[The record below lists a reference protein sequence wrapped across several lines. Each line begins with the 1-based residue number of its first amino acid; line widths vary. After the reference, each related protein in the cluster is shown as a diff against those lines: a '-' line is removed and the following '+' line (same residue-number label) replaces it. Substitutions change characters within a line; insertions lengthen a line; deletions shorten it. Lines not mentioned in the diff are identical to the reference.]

1 MVYESTDEVSKKW
14 GISPRRIATLCQN
27 NRINGARKIGK
38 TWLIPNYI
46 EKPLDGRKSKNNMN
60 LHDLYKK
67 MEEGY
72 NVIYPSQDGATY
84 TSPLNY
90 SDDLSKTRQRWYR
103 YKEGY
108 SIELVKKII
117 SDYCEGD
124 NLQILDP
131 FLGSGS
137 TIIGANSIGH
147 RGIGFEVNPFSNF
160 LSECKLKNY
169 TIEEAELFNSTY
181 KEIIEESKDSSLDY
195 SLPDLSISN
204 KVFDIEVEPF
214 FMKINFL
221 IKERNIP
228 QNVKNLLKL
237 GWLSALEIVSL
248 YRKAGNGLKKRKSP
262 KSTVTTILETEVVL
276 RKNYEDIYSDIVNN
290 TELKFDAKIINDSS
304 LNMSSYINDNSIDAI
319 IFSPPYANCF
329 DYTEIYK
336 LELWFGDFVKA
347 YSDLKVLRSSSLHSH
362 LNGISQLTTNAIIE
376 KNDPLFLLLEELKG
390 RELWDKKIPV
400 MLALYFFEMKEIIK
414 KSYDALKTNGVC
426 AIVVGNSAYGGVI
439 FPTDLL
445 LAKYAENIGF
455 KVDRIEVDRYIITSS
470 QQYEKTKKSKQYLR
484 ESILCLVK

>member
-14 GISPRRIATLCQN
+14 GISPRRVATLCQN
-27 NRINGARKIGK
+27 NRINGARKVGK
-38 TWLIPNYI
+38 TWLIPNHI
-46 EKPLDGRKSKNNMN
+46 EKPLDGRKSKKDMDLN
-60 LHDLYKK
+60 DLYKK

-72 NVIYPSQDGATY
+72 KVIYPSQDGATY

-117 SDYCEGD
+117 NDYCEGD

-137 TIIGANSIGH
+137 TIVGANSIGH

-169 TIEEAELFNSTY
+169 TIEEAELFKVIYN
-181 KEIIEESKDSSLDY
+181 EIIEEAKNSSIEY
-195 SLPDLSISN
+195 TLPDLSISG
-204 KVFDIEVEPF
+204 KVFDSEVEPY
-214 FMKINFL
+214 FMKIKFL
-221 IKERNIP
+221 IMKKKLP

-262 KSTVTTILETEVVL
+262 KSTVKTVFETEVVL
-276 RKNYEDIYSDIVNN
+276 RQNYENIYFDIINN
-290 TELKFDAKIINDSS
+290 KELKFDAKIINDSS
-304 LNMSSYINDNSIDAI
+304 LNMSSYIDNNSIDAV

-336 LELWFGDFVKA
+336 LELWFGDFVRA
-347 YSDLKVLRSSSLHSH
+347 YSELKVLRSSSLHSH
-362 LNGISQLTTNAIIE
+362 LNGISQLTKNIAIN
-376 KNDPLFLLLEELKG
+376 KDDPLYFLLEELKDK
-390 RELWDKKIPV
+390 ELWDKKIPV
-400 MLALYFFEMKEIIK
+400 MLTLYFYEMKEIIK
-414 KSYDALKTNGVC
+414 KSYDALKKNGVC

-445 LAKYAENIGF
+445 LANYAENIGF

-470 QQYEKTKKSKQYLR
+470 QQYEKTKESKQYLR